1 MKAIGEEE
9 DESEI
14 ALLLCESTKRG
25 VRDGTLRG
33 RGVEAGGPPLCVG
46 HCTGDNM
53 PDEGL

>member
-9 DESEI
+9 DESKI